1 MCTFD
6 FFQLMKNAWGWNA
19 GEKGSR
25 SRVLCTLVAR
35 AADGLRWIG
44 GQPGLLG
51 HKWAEY
57 TYLCVASHSF
67 SLQFFSA
74 TMHFGL
80 YYFVKEIMFKCIIK
94 LQSIRSW
101 CSSGGWDTS
110 HWPRRVTTGHSTLSL
125 PYPNV
130 LMKTF
135 LIRGLWP
142 SPPQYADGG
151 GHDHEVQKVLFQVYF
166 VNHAVIFIW
175 LNLFRT
181 IWNCVLHYILIF

>member
-1 MCTFD
+1 MHVVGM
-6 FFQLMKNAWGWNA
+6 Q
-19 GEKGSR
+19 EKR
-25 SRVLCTLVAR
+25 AR
-35 AADGLRWIG
+35 GVVSSARWSHGRPMDWDGLEDS
-44 GQPGLLG
+44 QAF
-51 HKWAEY
+51 WATSGRN
-57 TYLCVASHSF
+57 TYLCVASQSF
-67 SLQFFSA
+67 SLQFFNA
-74 TMHFGL
+74 TMHFAL

-94 LQSIRSW
+94 LQSIPTW
-101 CSSGGWDTS
+101 CISGGWDTS
-110 HWPRRVTTGHSTLSL
+110 PWPRRVTTGHSTLSL
-125 PYPNV
+125 PYPNM

-181 IWNCVLHYILIF
+181 IWNCVLHYIIIS

>member
-1 MCTFD
+1 M
-6 FFQLMKNAWGWNA
+6 Q
-19 GEKGSR
+19 EKR
-25 SRVLCTLVAR
+25 AR
-35 AADGLRWIG
+35 GVVSSARWSHGRPMDWDGLEDS
-44 GQPGLLG
+44 QAF
-51 HKWAEY
+51 WATSGRN
-57 TYLCVASHSF
+57 TYLCVASQSF
-67 SLQFFSA
+67 SLEFFNP
-74 TMHFGL
+74 TMHFAV

-94 LQSIRSW
+94 L

-135 LIRGLWP
+135 LIRELWP

-175 LNLFRT
+175 LNLFQT